1 MKAPPK
7 RRGPLGGG
15 PSPRTG
21 EASLHRRSVTEE
33 DFCRCCGHPLVG
45 LSIRSCIACGR
56 PEPHRQLRVREA
68 DGRIGWLPVP
78 DAVAKGGR

>member
-15 PSPRTG
+15 PSPRTRRG
-21 EASLHRRSVTEE
+21 RLHRRSVAEE
-33 DFCRCCGHPLVG
+33 AFCSCGWPFVGKGVRVCVAFGHPEPRRHLR
-45 LSIRSCIACGR
+45 IRD
-56 PEPHRQLRVREA
+56 A
-68 DGRIGWLPVP
+68 DGRMGWLPVP